1 MNSKDLSCSMNLKY
15 ISIAVTIN
23 SSIPKMFLRVSR
35 VQRVMAIDW
44 AYNNLDGSGSHTVVT
59 IATKY
64 SEKIKIIYAKR
75 FDGPRIMI
83 AVTVLNEIAKFC
95 KSILSKDHRY

>member
-1 MNSKDLSCSMNLKY
+1 MNLGSFVLNESEVYKHCSDNQF
-15 ISIAVTIN
+15 IHPENVPQGLASTT
-23 SSIPKMFLRVSR
+23 
-35 VQRVMAIDW
+35 VMAIDW

-83 AVTVLNEIAKFC
+83 L
-95 KSILSKDHRY
+95 